1 MLTQLS
7 TVKTQALILSI
18 SHPYFG
24 TRHAGTLPWLKTRSV
39 AMNWSVFMRFA
50 NLDVL
55 KGISQNLLTRFLEPF
70 TADFAAQ
77 GISLPDPNLPED
89 AYFQAVAT
97 LFASPEILPHRL
109 TEALHAVQEMSDPQ
123 CRDQINT
130 ALAALQFSTPSL
142 PVLHIR

>member
-1 MLTQLS
+1 
-7 TVKTQALILSI
+7 
-18 SHPYFG
+18 
-24 TRHAGTLPWLKTRSV
+24 
-39 AMNWSVFMRFA
+39 MNWSVFMRFA

-70 TADFAAQ
+70 TADFAAE
-77 GISLPDPNLPED
+77 GISLPNPSLPDEV
-89 AYFQAVAT
+89 YFQAVAT
-97 LFASPEILPHRL
+97 LFASPELLPHRL
-109 TEALHAVQEMSDPQ
+109 IEALHAVQEMSDPQ